1 MHKTRNH
8 QKAFAF
14 ATRCPDH
21 VKAEL
26 KALSRRLG
34 EDEDRRK
41 RALAAAARLESW
53 QEVCAM
59 SIKLR
64 RKA

>member
-14 ATRCPDH
+14 ASRCPDH
-21 VKAEL
+21 IKAEL
-26 KALSRRLG
+26 NRVKRRL
-34 EDEDRRK
+34 EETAEHRK
-41 RALAAAARLESW
+41 RALLAAERLESW
-53 QEVCAM
+53 EEVCAM
-59 SIKLR
+59 SIKLQ

>member
-1 MHKTRNH
+1 MHKSRH
-8 QKAFAF
+8 EQKAFAF
-14 ATRCPDH
+14 ASRCPDH
-21 VKAEL
+21 VREEL
-26 KALSRRLG
+26 NRVKRRL
-34 EDEDRRK
+34 EETAEHRK

-59 SIKLR
+59 SIKLQ

>member
-14 ATRCPDH
+14 ASRCPDH

-26 KALSRRLG
+26 KALSRRL
-34 EDEDRRK
+34 EETSEHRK

-53 QEVCAM
+53 EEVCAM
-59 SIKLR
+59 SIKLQ